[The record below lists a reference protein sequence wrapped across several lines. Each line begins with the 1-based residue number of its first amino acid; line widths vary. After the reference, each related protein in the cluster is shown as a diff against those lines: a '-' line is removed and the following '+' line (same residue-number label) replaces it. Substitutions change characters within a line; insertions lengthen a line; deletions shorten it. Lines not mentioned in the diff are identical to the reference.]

1 MNVVIIEDE
10 AMSAEDLADQIV
22 QADPTITIVAMLASV
37 KETIAYLNLNPKI
50 DLIFSDI
57 QLGDGLSFEIFK
69 KVPVS
74 TPIIFCTA
82 FDQYAIEAFK
92 NNGIDYILKPFDN
105 QSVLNAL
112 RRYHQLKQYFKPEK
126 IDYEQL
132 IKQLSGNTKNN
143 INSVLIYQKDKV
155 LPLKLNEVALFY
167 IEHEITQVICLNR
180 KSYTIPQ
187 NLDELEN
194 LTDGTFFRVN
204 RQYLINRAVV
214 KDAEAYFHRKY
225 VVNLIVDFPEK
236 IIVSKNRASA
246 FFSWLIQR

>member
-37 KETIAYLNLNPKI
+37 KETIAYLNLNPKT

-155 LPLKLNEVALFY
+155 LPLKLNEIALFY

>member
-1 MNVVIIEDE
+1 MNVLIIEDE
-10 AMSAEDLADQIV
+10 MMSAEDLADHIV
-22 QADPTITIVAMLASV
+22 QADPTITIMAMLASV
-37 KETIAYLNLNPKI
+37 KESVAYLNVNTNI

-74 TPIIFCTA
+74 TLIIFCTA

-105 QSVLNAL
+105 QSVLNTL
-112 RRYHQLKQYFKPEK
+112 GKYHQLKQYFKPEK

-132 IKQLSGNTKNN
+132 IKQLSGKTKNN

-167 IEHEITQVICLNR
+167 IEHEITQVVCLNR

-187 NLDELEN
+187 NLDELESITN
-194 LTDGTFFRVN
+194 GTFFRVN

-214 KDAEAYFHRKY
+214 KDAEVYFHRKY
-225 VVNLIVDFPEK
+225 IINLVVDFPEK
-236 IIVSKNRASA
+236 IIVSKNRVSA
-246 FFSWLIQR
+246 FFSWLTQR